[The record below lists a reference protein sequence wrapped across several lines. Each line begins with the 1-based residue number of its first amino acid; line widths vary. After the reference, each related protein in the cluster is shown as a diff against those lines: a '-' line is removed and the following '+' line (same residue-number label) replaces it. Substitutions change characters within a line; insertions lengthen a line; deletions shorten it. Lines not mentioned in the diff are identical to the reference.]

1 MEFTNIIHHADCLDV
16 LPTIEPAS
24 VGLLVAD
31 PPYFRV
37 LKEGWDNQWPDEAAY
52 LDWSLNWLRLAMGT
66 LIPGGLCYIFGQV
79 GKREH
84 VWLHWMSRATAEF
97 KFHDLIIWDRAVGYD
112 RRDSFC
118 PAYEQILVLK
128 QVGEPPRFDKD
139 AVREPY
145 DAATQA
151 RYLKDRRYLDKDKR
165 RDYLEKGKFATNLW
179 RVPSLKG
186 TSREKV
192 GHPTQKPLAVLA
204 KIIASS
210 SREGDI
216 VLDPFCG
223 SGSTLVAAQKSGRR
237 FIGIE
242 TDEKWVAC
250 ARTRTLEVD
259 ADDLCSPDGT
269 GKIEL

>member
-1 MEFTNIIHHADCLDV
+1 MARVTCHQFLVTAIETNLIHHADCLDV
-16 LPTIEPAS
+16 LPQIEPAS
-24 VGLLVAD
+24 VGLIVAD

-37 LKEGWDNQWPDEAAY
+37 LKESWDNQWPDEAAY
-52 LDWSLNWLRLAMGT
+52 LDWSAAWLREAMRT
-66 LIPGGLCYIFGQV
+66 LVPGGLCFIFGQV

-84 VWLHWMSRATAEF
+84 VWLHLMSRVCSEF
-97 KFHDLIIWDRAVGYD
+97 EFHDLIIWDRAVGYD
-112 RRDSFC
+112 RRDSFS

-128 QVGEPPRFDKD
+128 QSGAPPRFDKD

-145 DAATQA
+145 DAATRA
-151 RYLKDRRYLDKDKR
+151 RYLRDRRYLDKEKR

-186 TSREKV
+186 SSKEKV
-192 GHPTQKPLAVLA
+192 GHPTQKPLAVLE

-210 SREGDI
+210 SRAGDI

-223 SGSTLVAAQKSGRR
+223 SGSTLVVAQKLKRR

-242 TDEKWVAC
+242 ADEKWVLC
-250 ARTRTLEVD
+250 ARAR
-259 ADDLCSPDGT
+259 
-269 GKIEL
+269 IELTNSTD